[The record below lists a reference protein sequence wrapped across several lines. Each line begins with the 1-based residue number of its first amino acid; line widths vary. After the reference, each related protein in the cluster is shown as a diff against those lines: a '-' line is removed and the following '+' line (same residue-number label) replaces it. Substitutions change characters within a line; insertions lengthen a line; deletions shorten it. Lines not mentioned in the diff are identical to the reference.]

1 MARIVGRHGCL
12 VLLVLGLLL
21 LIGPLPI
28 QARVLTPAN
37 LPAQCFALE
46 AAQDNLTTAQLSATF
61 DTVISPSG
69 SYQNYTFPLDVRD
82 TPPGLLM
89 PVLARSVGGIESDW
103 TQFADGQTL
112 VNVNY
117 TNDPAKDSCDYGL
130 MQVNSQNDTLFDS
143 TPSLRGYTAGNIAA
157 GATLLAQW
165 WNYGIPTA
173 DGPSVND
180 LDPQRLINWY
190 YALSNYN
197 GAPGDT
203 VWVNNPNCGQ
213 PDLIDICGED
223 NDFRQSRD
231 FNNGTTTA
239 NWNTLDAGNYPYQE
253 RVLYNLAYPRY
264 PANQAVQWRAGHLG
278 LLERTSA
285 DNYGIRPDD
294 AIFLRNGASFSPN
307 ILLFQHR
314 ATPVRAS
321 TQPQTITFEYDL
333 PLAARVTIN
342 VINPGKPPQ
351 RIAIANSP
359 AGWTRL
365 VASTQTTTQT
375 VPIQA
380 GAVYRITAER
390 GDLSNTATYWIGQ
403 YQRAFTLRVSDP
415 SPTAHPFRV
424 ALPLMTRSLPPS
436 EVWNGDFRQRSWLPI
451 SANEVMPPAYWDVQT
466 SFSTQDGAY
475 NLRASDVLRRIADES
490 DDDWMRFQGVPGA
503 RADLSQRVNVDR
515 QGDYRLTF
523 TIDIPEVLADSTTS
537 LEVRVRPVR
546 TGGVTWSSLRVFT
559 AADAGMDNET
569 VSLLVPDVRD
579 PVIISFLATFDPQD
593 GARDANGNSIST
605 ASKFYISDVSFTY
618 EP

>member
-12 VLLVLGLLL
+12 VPLVLGLLL
-21 LIGPLPI
+21 LIGPLPLPA

-89 PVLARSVGGIESDW
+89 PILARSVGGIESDW
-103 TQFADGQTL
+103 TQFAGGQTL

-130 MQVNSQNDTLFDS
+130 MQVNSQNDTLFDI

-157 GATLLAQW
+157 GAALLAQW

-180 LDPQRLINWY
+180 LDPERLINWY

-203 VWVNNPNCGQ
+203 GWANNPNCGGEL
-213 PDLIDICGED
+213 DCGT
-223 NDFRQSRD
+223 D
-231 FNNGTTTA
+231 FNYTLSRGSA
-239 NWNTLDAGNYPYQE
+239 DWNTLRRGNYPYQE

-264 PANQAVQWRAGHLG
+264 PANQAAQWRVGHLG
-278 LLERTSA
+278 LLETTSA

-403 YQRAFTLRVSDP
+403 YRRSFTVTATSE
-415 SPTAHPFRV
+415 TTVAHPFRV

-436 EVWNGDFRQRSWLPI
+436 EVWNGDFRQRSWLPMP
-451 SANEVMPPAYWDVQT
+451 ANEIAPPAYWDVQT
-466 SFSTQDGAY
+466 SFSTQDGRYAFPLWQVL
-475 NLRASDVLRRIADES
+475 LRVLNTATWELSDYR
-490 DDDWMRFQGVPGA
+490 MRFQGLPGA

-593 GARDANGNSIST
+593 GARDANGNYIST
-605 ASKFYISDVSFTY
+605 ASKFHISDVSFTY